1 MIYEGINTKLTYF
14 PFKFIR
20 QVQYVRQQ
28 LLIQQRWGTLAF
40 IWSVNPTF
48 PLFLAHFTQM
58 LHYVHYL
65 LVAYFSRLLFGVG
78 QEAHNGYLEFFR
90 LVDKSTVLEP
100 KQLKAVKQKK
110 KKKQRDTKTL
120 CRAERNCCV

>member
-14 PFKFIR
+14 PFKFIW

-65 LVAYFSRLLFGVG
+65 LVAYFFRLLFGVG
-78 QEAHNGYLEFFR
+78 QEAYNGYLEFFR
-90 LVDKSTVLEP
+90 LVDKNTVSEP
-100 KQLKAVKQKK
+100 KQGCKTEKK
-110 KKKQRDTKTL
+110 N
-120 CRAERNCCV
+120 CRAERNC